1 MKHITYIV
9 LGFMFFLQTAHAQN
23 GGSWIWEEDEWIWV
37 DEDSDDI
44 ATYIEE
50 ESFEGEN
57 LGLDSWSVYDS
68 LKAQYRARQFRE
80 DWRENYNSALFD
92 YTEIQSQE
100 KEQAYN
106 WDLSGFFNVLAFLAK
121 LIGYALIVLV
131 IYLVVRAIFT
141 DSGITIQGFR
151 RKKSEV
157 RDVQDTE
164 ITMDEDWLKRAQ
176 DAKKSGDLKLAVRY
190 YFLAY
195 LKQLHEEEQIDF
207 HKDKSNREYKYE
219 ISDFGKRNEFN
230 VLSRVFD
237 YCWYGEFEIDAEQF
251 SRVEILF
258 SNHLKV

>member
-1 MKHITYIV
+1 MKLRVYIV
-9 LGFMFFLQTAHAQN
+9 CGFLLLLQNVAAQN
-23 GGSWIWEEDEWIWV
+23 GGSWIWEDDEWIWV
-37 DEDSDDI
+37 DEGSDD
-44 ATYIEE
+44 AAPYIIDEE
-50 ESFEGEN
+50 IEGDV
-57 LGLDSWSVYDS
+57 LGTESWSVYDS
-68 LKAQYRARQFRE
+68 LRYQYRSRQFRE
-80 DWRENYNSALFD
+80 DWRENYNSDLFD
-92 YTEIQSQE
+92 YTEIQSHE
-100 KEQAYN
+100 KVQSYN

-141 DSGITIQGFR
+141 DSGISIQGFR
-151 RKKSEV
+151 RKKPEV
-157 RDVQDTE
+157 RDVPDTE

-176 DAKKSGDLKLAVRY
+176 DAKKSGDLKLTVRY

-195 LKQLHEEEQIDF
+195 LKQLHEEEEIDF

-219 ISDFGKRNEFN
+219 ISDFGKRNEFD

-251 SRVEILF
+251 NRVEKLF